1 MKKAR
6 GYTSD
11 DFLGIDFINQ
21 PCNDNSNFG
30 PIAAM
35 VILHKFLP
43 EEIDYILSVP
53 AFRSFIL
60 EKLTCMLDKTST
72 V

>member
-11 DFLGIDFINQ
+11 DFFGIDFINQ
-21 PCNDNSNFG
+21 PCNDNSNCG

-35 VILHKFLP
+35 VILYKFLP
-43 EEIDYILSVP
+43 EEIDYTLSVL

-60 EKLTCMLDKTST
+60 EKVTCMLDKTST